1 MRTDDPGKALSAGM
15 YGIDLLPV
23 NDLEVEG
30 GATAS
35 RAGTWTA
42 TGDDP
47 QFLLVPRSGSP
58 LVGGWYLFEADIQ
71 GIDRPIKEPVL
82 YPDYGYGQSEAGRI
96 PLPEGGSQGAIGPAI
111 VRFDYPIRAL
121 RYDPTTLP
129 GKFALGSVRLRRI
142 GKWRAGMVMLSQ
154 ALAMRA
160 DWREKMK
167 LLVSV
172 SSTLRSRGPRGL
184 AEYLYQEIIDE
195 RIGATATSGYA
206 GWLQKFDMR
215 IPGDIDERIE
225 ALERKPLI
233 SIVMPTYNTP
243 ERWLRK
249 CIESVRRQAYPYWE
263 LCVAD
268 DASTK
273 SNVRQVLSEY
283 ERVDSRIKVVYRE
296 TNGHISDASNSALE
310 LAQGEFI
317 ALLDH
322 DDELHPLALFE
333 VAKAIGAQPHWKL
346 IYSDEDKM
354 DESGRRSSPYFK
366 PDWNY
371 DLLLSQNCVSHFGVY
386 QAALVREAGG
396 FRKGL
401 EGSQDHDLTLRCVE
415 RLQPGEIGH
424 IPKVLYHWRMV
435 EGSTSRGASEKN
447 YAAVAGRRAIAEHL
461 RRSGVEASVGITMQG
476 YYRVRYALPEPAPMV
491 SLIIPTRDKVELLR
505 MCIESILGNTEY
517 KNYEILVIDNQSQE
531 QSALDYLA
539 SLGANP
545 KVRVLR
551 YDATFNFS
559 AINNLGARHARGQL
573 LGLLNNDIEVVD
585 GDWLGEMA
593 SQACRDGVG
602 AVGCLLYYPDD
613 TIQHAGVLT
622 GLHGVAGHISVGKA
636 RGDAGYFGRGRLVQ
650 NLSAVTAACMLVRK
664 DVFNQVGGLDED
676 LRVAFNDIDFC
687 LRVRKAGYR
696 NLWTPHAELYHH
708 ESASRGAEDTP
719 EKIERFKGEVEF
731 MYARWGTDLLQD
743 PAYNPNLTLSGY
755 PFDMAFPPRT

>member
-1 MRTDDPGKALSAGM
+1 MRTDDPGKTLSAGLS
-15 YGIDLLPV
+15 GVDLRPV

-30 GATAS
+30 GGNAS
-35 RAGTWTA
+35 RADTWIA

-47 QFLLVPRSGSP
+47 QFLVVPRNGSP
-58 LVGGWYLFEADIQ
+58 LDGGWYLFEADIE
-71 GIDRPIKEPVL
+71 GIDRPINEPAL
-82 YPDYGYGQSEAGRI
+82 YPDYGYGQTEAGRI
-96 PLPEGGSQGAIGPAI
+96 PLPVKGASGAAGSAI
-111 VRFDYPIRAL
+111 VRFDYPVRTL
-121 RYDPTTLP
+121 RYDPTTSP
-129 GKFALGSVRLRRI
+129 GKFVLGGVGLCCI
-142 GKWRAGMVMLSQ
+142 GKGRAGMVMLSR
-154 ALAMRA
+154 ALAMRS
-160 DWREKMK
+160 DWREKLK
-167 LLVSV
+167 LLVSAA
-172 SSTLRSRGPRGL
+172 STLRLRGPRGL
-184 AEYLYQEIIDE
+184 AERLYQEIIDE
-195 RIGATATSGYA
+195 RIGANVTSGYA
-206 GWLQKFDMR
+206 GWLQKFDMQA
-215 IPGDIDERIE
+215 PEDIDGRIE

-249 CIESVRRQAYPYWE
+249 CMESVRRQAYPHWE
-263 LCVAD
+263 LCIAD

-273 SNVRQVLSEY
+273 PHVRQVLSEY
-283 ERVDSRIKVVYRE
+283 ERMDRRIKVAYRK

-310 LAQGEFI
+310 LAQGEYI

-333 VAKAIGAQPHWKL
+333 MAKAIGAQPQWKL
-346 IYSDEDKM
+346 IYSDEDKL

-386 QAALVREAGG
+386 QTALVREVGG

-415 RLQPGEIGH
+415 RLKPGEIGH
-424 IPKVLYHWRMV
+424 VPKVLYHWRMV
-435 EGSTSRGASEKN
+435 EGSTSRGAAEKN
-447 YAAVAGRRAIAEHL
+447 YAATAGCRAIAEHL
-461 RRSGVEASVGITMQG
+461 QRSGVEASVDITMQG
-476 YYRVRYALPEPAPMV
+476 YYQVRYALPEPAPMV

-505 MCIESILGNTEY
+505 MCIESILRKTAYE
-517 KNYEILVIDNQSQE
+517 NYEILVIDNQSQE

-539 SLGANP
+539 SLEANP
-545 KVRVLR
+545 KVRVLK
-551 YDATFNFS
+551 YDAPFNFS
-559 AINNLGARHARGQL
+559 AINNFGARHARGQL
-573 LGLLNNDIEVVD
+573 LGLLNNDIEVTD
-585 GDWLGEMA
+585 GGWLREMA

-622 GLHGVAGHISVGKA
+622 GLHGVAGHISVGKP

-664 DVFNQVGGLDED
+664 EIFDEVGGLDEG

-731 MYARWGTDLLQD
+731 MYARWGAALSQD

-755 PFDMAFPPRT
+755 PFDMAFPPRS

>member
-1 MRTDDPGKALSAGM
+1 MRTDDPGKTLSAGLS
-15 YGIDLLPV
+15 GVDLRPV

-30 GATAS
+30 GGNAS
-35 RAGTWTA
+35 RADTWIA

-47 QFLLVPRSGSP
+47 QFLVVPRNGSP
-58 LVGGWYLFEADIQ
+58 LDGGWYLFEADIE
-71 GIDRPIKEPVL
+71 GIDRPINEPAL
-82 YPDYGYGQSEAGRI
+82 YPDYGYGQTEAGRI
-96 PLPEGGSQGAIGPAI
+96 PLPVKGASGAAGSAI
-111 VRFDYPIRAL
+111 VRFDYPVRTL
-121 RYDPTTLP
+121 RYDPTTSP
-129 GKFALGSVRLRRI
+129 GKFVLGGVGLCRI
-142 GKWRAGMVMLSQ
+142 GKGRAGMVMLSR
-154 ALAMRA
+154 ALAMRS
-160 DWREKMK
+160 DWREKLK
-167 LLVSV
+167 LLVSAA
-172 SSTLRSRGPRGL
+172 STLRLRGPRGL
-184 AEYLYQEIIDE
+184 AERLYQEIIDE
-195 RIGATATSGYA
+195 RIGANVTSGYA
-206 GWLQKFDMR
+206 GWLQKFDMQA
-215 IPGDIDERIE
+215 PEDIDGRIE

-249 CIESVRRQAYPYWE
+249 CMESVRRQAYPHWE
-263 LCVAD
+263 LCIAD

-273 SNVRQVLSEY
+273 PHVRQVLSEY
-283 ERVDSRIKVVYRE
+283 ERMDRRIKVAYRK

-310 LAQGEFI
+310 LAQGEYI

-333 VAKAIGAQPHWKL
+333 MAKAIGAQPQWKL
-346 IYSDEDKM
+346 IYSDEDKL

-386 QAALVREAGG
+386 QTALVREVGG

-415 RLQPGEIGH
+415 RLKPGEIGH
-424 IPKVLYHWRMV
+424 VPKVLYHWRMV
-435 EGSTSRGASEKN
+435 EGSTSRGAAEKN
-447 YAAVAGRRAIAEHL
+447 YAATAGCRAIAEHL
-461 RRSGVEASVGITMQG
+461 QRSGVEASVDITMQG
-476 YYRVRYALPEPAPMV
+476 YYQVRYALPEPAPMV

-505 MCIESILGNTEY
+505 MCIESILRKTAYE
-517 KNYEILVIDNQSQE
+517 NYEILVIDNQSQE

-539 SLGANP
+539 SLEANP
-545 KVRVLR
+545 KVRVLK
-551 YDATFNFS
+551 YDAPFNFS
-559 AINNLGARHARGQL
+559 AINNFGARHARGQL
-573 LGLLNNDIEVVD
+573 LGLLNNDIEVTD
-585 GDWLGEMA
+585 GGWLREMA

-622 GLHGVAGHISVGKA
+622 GLHGVAGHISVGKP

-664 DVFNQVGGLDED
+664 EIFDEVGGLDEG

-731 MYARWGTDLLQD
+731 MYARWGAALSQD

-755 PFDMAFPPRT
+755 PFDMAFPPRS

>member
-1 MRTDDPGKALSAGM
+1 MSGF
-15 YGIDLLPV
+15 DLLPV
-23 NDLEVEG
+23 NDLEIDG
-30 GATAS
+30 DANAS
-35 RAGTWTA
+35 RAGPWTA

-47 QFLLVPRSGSP
+47 QFLLVPRDGS
-58 LVGGWYLFEADIQ
+58 LLDGGWYLFKTDIQ

-82 YPDYGYGQSEAGRI
+82 YPDYGYGQTEAGRI
-96 PLPEGGSQGAIGPAI
+96 PLPVEGAPGTASSAI
-111 VRFDYPIRAL
+111 VRFDYPVRTL

-129 GKFALGSVRLRRI
+129 GKFTLGHVGLHRI
-142 GKWRAGMVMLSQ
+142 GKGRAAMVMLSR

-160 DWREKMK
+160 DWREKLK
-167 LLVSV
+167 LLVSAA
-172 SSTLRSRGPRGL
+172 SRLRSRGPRGL

-195 RIGATATSGYA
+195 RIGATVASGYA

-215 IPGDIDERIE
+215 IPEDIDCRIE

-263 LCVAD
+263 LCIAD
-268 DASTK
+268 DASSK
-273 SNVRQVLSEY
+273 RHVRQVLSEY
-283 ERVDSRIKVVYRE
+283 ERMDSRIKVAYRE

-310 LAQGEFI
+310 LAQGEYV

-333 VAKAIGAQPHWKL
+333 VAKAIDAQPQWKL

-415 RLQPGEIGH
+415 RLKPGEIGH
-424 IPKVLYHWRMV
+424 VPKVLYHWRMV
-435 EGSTSRGASEKN
+435 EGSTSRGAAEKN
-447 YAAVAGRRAIAEHL
+447 YAATAGCRAIAEHL
-461 RRSGVEASVGITMQG
+461 QRSGIEASVDITMQG
-476 YYRVRYALPEPAPMV
+476 YYQVRYALPEPVPLV

-505 MCIESILGNTEY
+505 MCIESILGKTEY
-517 KNYEILVIDNQSQE
+517 ENYEILVIDNQSQE
-531 QSALDYLA
+531 QSTLDYLA
-539 SLGANP
+539 SLEASP
-545 KVRVLR
+545 KVRVLK
-551 YDATFNFS
+551 YDAPFNFS
-559 AINNLGARHARGQL
+559 TMNNFGARHARGQL
-573 LGLLNNDIEVVD
+573 LGLLNNDIEVTD
-585 GDWLGEMA
+585 GDWLREMA

-622 GLHGVAGHISVGKA
+622 GLHGVAGHISVGKP

-650 NLSAVTAACMLVRK
+650 NLSAVTAACMLVKK
-664 DVFNQVGGLDED
+664 DVFDEVGGLDEG

-687 LRVRKAGYR
+687 LRVREAGYR

-731 MYARWGTDLLQD
+731 MYARWGTALLRD

-755 PFDMAFPPRT
+755 PFDMAFPPRP